1 MLGKLDVI
9 HYKDDSFTLLLGDCI
24 SILKDIP
31 DDTFDMIFADPP
43 YFLSNNGITCS
54 GGKMVSVNKGDWDM
68 GKNVEQMH
76 NFNYAWLSECKRVLK
91 LNGTIWISGTFHNI
105 YSIGLALQQLE
116 YKLLNN
122 ITWYKKNAPPNLAC
136 RYFTHSTET
145 ILWAKKDKKSKHYF
159 DYKLMKEINGGKQM
173 RDVWEIPAI
182 NKKEKKH
189 GAFPTQKPLALLER
203 IILASTKEG
212 DSILDPFNG
221 SGSTGIAS
229 VKLKR
234 NYTGIDNV
242 SDYLDLTIRRYNE
255 IKDIT

>member
-1 MLGKLDVI
+1 MLEELDAI
-9 HYKDDSFTLLLGDCI
+9 YYKDDDFTLLFGDCV
-24 SILKDIP
+24 SIMKKIQDN
-31 DDTFDMIFADPP
+31 TFDMIFADPP
-43 YFLSNNGITCS
+43 YFLSKNGITCS
-54 GGKMVSVNKGDWDM
+54 GGKMVSVNKAEWDM
-68 GKNVEQMH
+68 DKNVEQMH
-76 NFNYAWLSECKRVLK
+76 EFNHAWLSECKRILK
-91 LNGTIWISGTFHNI
+91 PNGTIWISGTFHNI
-105 YSIGLALQQLE
+105 YSIGLALQQLD

-122 ITWYKKNAPPNLAC
+122 ITWYKKNAPPNLSC

-145 ILWAKKDKKSKHYF
+145 ILWAKKSKKSKHYY

-189 GAFPTQKPLALLER
+189 GDFPTQKPLALLER

-212 DSILDPFNG
+212 DKILDPFNG

-229 VKLKR
+229 IKLKR

-242 SDYLDLTIRRYNE
+242 PEYLDLTLRRYNE
-255 IKDIT
+255 IN